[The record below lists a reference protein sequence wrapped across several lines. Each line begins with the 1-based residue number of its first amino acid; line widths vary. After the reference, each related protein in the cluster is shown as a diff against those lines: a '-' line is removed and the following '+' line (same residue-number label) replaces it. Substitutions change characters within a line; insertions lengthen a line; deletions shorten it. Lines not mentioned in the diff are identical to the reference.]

1 MWCYDSNRQ
10 SSIVELSSCPPWSL
24 LSSLCR
30 KKRTQASEGGAAR
43 KDPTSLHVETQH
55 FFHFPF
61 FQSQHTTELI
71 VDPRLDVSQIAPRR
85 FLVFGFQ
92 VLGRV
97 VLC

>member
-1 MWCYDSNRQ
+1 MVPSFFP
-10 SSIVELSSCPPWSL
+10 LS
-24 LSSLCR
+24 
-30 KKRTQASEGGAAR
+30 KEANASEGGAAR